1 MKKDTLI
8 LLGLVGL
15 GLYLYYRK
23 KASATTTAPVERIKA
38 TAVNPNSPEN
48 NTGAVDIDKTGAPI
62 LQTLDARGN
71 VIENQVQ
78 AHFSLSGYKKLGSI
92 PNTI

>member
-8 LLGLVGL
+8 LLGLVGI
-15 GLYLYYRK
+15 GLYLYYRNK
-23 KASATTTAPVERIKA
+23 KQSATAPVERIKA

-48 NTGAVDIDKTGAPI
+48 NTGVVDIDKTGAPI
-62 LQTLDARGN
+62 VQTLDARGN
-71 VIENQVQ
+71 VIESQIQ

>member
-8 LLGLVGL
+8 LLGLVGI

-23 KASATTTAPVERIKA
+23 KSSTMAPAQQIVPNA
-38 TAVNPNSPEN
+38 YNPNSPEN
-48 NTGAVDIDKTGAPI
+48 NTGVQSIDTTGAPI
-62 LQTLDARGN
+62 LQTLDIRGN
-71 VIENQVQ
+71 VVENQVS

>member
-8 LLGLVGL
+8 LLGLVGI

-23 KASATTTAPVERIKA
+23 KSSVFAPTKQIMPTAY
-38 TAVNPNSPEN
+38 NPNSPVN
-48 NTGAVDIDKTGAPI
+48 NTGLQDIDNTGAPI
-62 LQTLDARGN
+62 LQTLDIRGN
-71 VIENQVQ
+71 EVENQVS

>member
-8 LLGLVGL
+8 LLGLVGI
-15 GLYLYYRK
+15 GLYLYYRNK
-23 KASATTTAPVERIKA
+23 KQAATTPVERIKA

-48 NTGAVDIDKTGAPI
+48 NTGVVDIDKTGAPI